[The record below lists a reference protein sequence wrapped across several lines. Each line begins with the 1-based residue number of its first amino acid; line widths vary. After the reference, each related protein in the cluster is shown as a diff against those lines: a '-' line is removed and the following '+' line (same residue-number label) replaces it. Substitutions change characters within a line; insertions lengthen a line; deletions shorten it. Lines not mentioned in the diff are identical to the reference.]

1 MADGKDLYGVLGVP
15 RSASDDEIR
24 KAYRKLARKYH
35 PDVNPGDK
43 VAEEKF
49 KELSS
54 ANDVLGDP
62 TKRKLYDEFGEA
74 ALRSGFDAD
83 QARQYKRWAGGM
95 GGAGG
100 HGSPFGG
107 ASHGGSSGGGFEFE
121 FGDIFGDIFDRGRG
135 GARSQPRRGRDVT
148 ATVDIDLMQA
158 IRGSEVHLRIPG
170 RVEPVTVRIPPGADT
185 GSKLRVAGQGS
196 PGPGNTQP
204 GDLLIETHVRPHK
217 YFRRSGL
224 DLSLELP
231 VSLDEAYNGA
241 SIDVPTPDGMVS
253 LRVPAKTQQGDRLRL
268 KGKGIQRGQERGDLY
283 VDVQIRMPDRMDE
296 KVAEAIKSTNAAYTQ
311 GLRDDIR
318 L

>member
-1 MADGKDLYGVLGVP
+1 N
-15 RSASDDEIR
+15 ASDDEVR
-24 KAYRKLARKYH
+24 TAYRKLARKYH

-62 TKRKLYDEFGEA
+62 AKRKLYDEFGEA
-74 ALRSGFDAD
+74 ALRTGFDAD

-95 GGAGG
+95 GGGSA
-100 HGSPFGG
+100 HGNPFGG
-107 ASHGGSSGGGFEFE
+107 GNQGGQNAEFE
-121 FGDIFGDIFDRGRG
+121 FGDIFSDLFERNRG
-135 GARSQPRRGRDVT
+135 GGRSHPRRGRDVT
-148 ATVDIDLMQA
+148 ATVAIDLMQA

-170 RVEPVTVRIPPGADT
+170 RSDPVTVRIPPGADT

-196 PGPGNTQP
+196 PGPGNSPP
-204 GDLLIETHVRPHK
+204 GDLLIETNVRPHK
-217 YFRRSGL
+217 YYRRNGL
-224 DLSLELP
+224 DLALSLP

-253 LRVPAKTQQGDRLRL
+253 LRVPPKTQQGDRLRL
-268 KGKGIQRGQERGDLY
+268 KNKGIQRGSDRGNLY
-283 VDVQIRMPDRMDE
+283 ADIQIRMPDTMDE
-296 KVAEAIKSTNAAYTQ
+296 KVAEALKSANAAYST

>member
-1 MADGKDLYGVLGVP
+1 MSDGKDLYAVLGIS
-15 RSASDDEIR
+15 RSASDDDIR

-49 KELSS
+49 KEISS

-62 TKRKLYDEFGEA
+62 EKRKLYDEFGEA
-74 ALRSGFDAD
+74 ALRSGFDAE

-95 GGAGG
+95 GGGG
-100 HGSPFGG
+100 ARGYGGNPFGG
-107 ASHGGSSGGGFEFE
+107 GAGGNVEFE
-121 FGDIFGDIFDRGRG
+121 FGDIFGDLFERGRSG
-135 GARSQPRRGRDVT
+135 RAQPRRGRDVT

-170 RVEPVTVRIPPGADT
+170 RNDPVTVRIPPGADT
-185 GSKLRVAGQGS
+185 GSRLRVQGQGS
-196 PGPGNTQP
+196 PGPNNAP
-204 GDLLIETHVRPHK
+204 AGDLLIETHVRPHK

-224 DLSLELP
+224 DLSLDLP
-231 VSLDEAYNGA
+231 VTLDEAYNGA

-253 LRVPAKTQQGDRLRL
+253 LRVPPKTQQGDRLRL
-268 KGKGIQRGQERGDLY
+268 KAKGIQRGNERGDLY
-283 VDVQIRMPDRMDE
+283 ADIQIRMPDRMDD
-296 KVAEAIKSTNAAYTQ
+296 KVAEALKATNAAYTQ

>member
-1 MADGKDLYGVLGVP
+1 MSDGKDLYAVLGVS

-43 VAEEKF
+43 VAEDKF

-62 TKRKLYDEFGEA
+62 EKRKLYDEFGDA
-74 ALRSGFDAD
+74 ATRSGFDAE

-95 GGAGG
+95 GGSA
-100 HGSPFGG
+100 
-107 ASHGGSSGGGFEFE
+107 HGGNPFAGAQGGGVEFE
-121 FGDIFGDIFDRGRG
+121 FGDIFSDLFERGRG
-135 GARSQPRRGRDVT
+135 GHSRTQQPRRGRDVT
-148 ATVDIDLMQA
+148 ATVDIDLIQA

-170 RVEPVTVRIPPGADT
+170 RNEPVTVRIPPGADT
-185 GSKLRVAGQGS
+185 GSKLRVQGQGS
-196 PGPGNTQP
+196 PGPNNAP
-204 GDLLIETHVRPHK
+204 AGDLLIETVVRPHK

-231 VSLDEAYNGA
+231 VTLDEAYNGA
-241 SIDVPTPDGMVS
+241 NIDVPTPDGMVS
-253 LRVPAKTQQGDRLRL
+253 LRIPARTQQGDRLRL
-268 KGKGIQRGQERGDLY
+268 KGKGIQRGSDRGDLY
-283 VDVQIRMPDRMDE
+283 ADVQIRMPDKADE
-296 KVAEAIKSTNAAYTQ
+296 ALSEALKSSSAAYSKD
-311 GLRDDIR
+311 LREDIR